1 MYNKQKKIG
10 YAHFFKNCLTCK
22 KVSIKSSQHHD
33 SAHRS
38 RAASSFVTTRSRL
51 AYEKTSDDCVVMLNQ
66 RVCEHLFRT
75 SIQIPRPLSPPQQYS
90 GSLYQL
96 IWLYYY
102 TNLGSVG
109 SYILLLPTSKVEMR
123 VKRQLLWQAGEDFRM
138 WVTPAW
144 CGWIGINASL
154 DRNQPAS

>member
-1 MYNKQKKIG
+1 MRIFSKIAWLAKK
-10 YAHFFKNCLTCK
+10 YPL
-22 KVSIKSSQHHD
+22 KVTS
-33 SAHRS
+33 
-38 RAASSFVTTRSRL
+38 TTILLIEVEQPVHLLPPDLISLMRRL
-51 AYEKTSDDCVVMLNQ
+51 QMTVLWCWTSEYVSTS
-66 RVCEHLFRT
+66 T

-109 SYILLLPTSKVEMR
+109 SYILLLPTSKVEIW